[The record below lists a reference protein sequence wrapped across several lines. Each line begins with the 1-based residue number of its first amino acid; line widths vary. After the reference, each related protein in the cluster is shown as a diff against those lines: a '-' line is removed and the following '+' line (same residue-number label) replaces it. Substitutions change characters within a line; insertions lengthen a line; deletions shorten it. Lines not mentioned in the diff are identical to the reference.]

1 MEEEEGIFI
10 DFNPLEYSLTTE
22 QKKEYSKIVKMG
34 IKMQK
39 EGEYEEAVKCFIKA
53 QEMKVFF
60 SLIYTF

>member
-10 DFNPLEYSLTTE
+10 DFNPLEYSLTAE

-53 QEMKVFF
+53 QEMKVFL

>member
-1 MEEEEGIFI
+1 MEEEEGIYI

-39 EGEYEEAVKCFIKA
+39 EGEYEEAVKCFIKV
-53 QEMKVFF
+53 QKMKVFL